1 MTKTKILSVL
11 LASLACVALLGS
23 CDYWKEDYY
32 KSGGDT
38 ASVASCGSG
47 SGSTA
52 SVPTY
57 SGNLTVNGASYTTLA
72 MDGTSTSGTATLS
85 GSAGSLS
92 GTYARAVATA
102 AAASEFTGSYTIT
115 FSSGTITVTF
125 NGNSITLTNGSIT
138 ASGTGTLV
146 VQASG
151 GSSGG
156 YKADGERMTAEEQ
169 AVYNSLLGTH
179 WKWEEVPL
187 AQRGTDSDPK
197 KNKTNPEYR
206 CAELIVNTDASGR
219 YMEWYEDRS
228 GTKTKESN
236 WRIDDDEPEGNN
248 RVNKFDYVELASH
261 DHMVLYEIST
271 KHKYTGLGWGPDG
284 GIRDTNG
291 DGTYD
296 TPCIW
301 NNEDYRPFT
310 KVN

>member
-1 MTKTKILSVL
+1 MKKLFVTGLAVL
-11 LASLACVALLGS
+11 AAGLMAASFVACNHS
-23 CDYWKEDYY
+23 
-32 KSGGDT
+32 S
-38 ASVASCGSG
+38 SG
-47 SGSTA
+47 SSSSSSNDGTAYLPASGSSA
-52 SVPTY
+52 NSVPTY
-57 SGNLTVNGASYTTLA
+57 SGSMTVNGASYTTLT
-72 MDGTSTSGTATLS
+72 MNGTSSSGTATLS
-85 GSAGSLS
+85 GGAGNLS

-197 KNKTNPEYR
+197 KIKLT
-206 CAELIVNTDASGR
+206 LNTDAQS
-219 YMEWYEDRS
+219 
-228 GTKTKESN
+228 
-236 WRIDDDEPEGNN
+236 
-248 RVNKFDYVELASH
+248 
-261 DHMVLYEIST
+261 
-271 KHKYTGLGWGPDG
+271 
-284 GIRDTNG
+284 
-291 DGTYD
+291 
-296 TPCIW
+296 
-301 NNEDYRPFT
+301 
-310 KVN
+310 